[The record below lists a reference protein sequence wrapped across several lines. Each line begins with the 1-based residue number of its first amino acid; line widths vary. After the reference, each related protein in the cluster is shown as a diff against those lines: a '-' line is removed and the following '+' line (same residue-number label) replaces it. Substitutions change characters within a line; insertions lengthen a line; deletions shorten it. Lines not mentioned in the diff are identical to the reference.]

1 MGVAYDWALSASL
14 QRNTFIAECPK
25 ELDSDGLQRSTYSA
39 EDGRGVGGD
48 GLGSPYK
55 M

>member
-1 MGVAYDWALSASL
+1 MGDAYDWELSASL

-25 ELDSDGLQRSTYSA
+25 ELDSDGLQRTSYNA
-39 EDGRGVGGD
+39 EDGRGAGGD
-48 GLGSPYK
+48 GLGSPNK